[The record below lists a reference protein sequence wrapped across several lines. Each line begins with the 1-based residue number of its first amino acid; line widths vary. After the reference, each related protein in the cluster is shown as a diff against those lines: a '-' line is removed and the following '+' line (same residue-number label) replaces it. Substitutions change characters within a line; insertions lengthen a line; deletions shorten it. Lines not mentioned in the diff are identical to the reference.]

1 MSHIHK
7 DIAYLQFND
16 LQQSSKLL
24 ISSSSGYSQSDYY
37 YGNNLYST
45 NFFEILFFKVGNGQI
60 WINDKKIEL
69 TDNSIIFLSPAQRHC
84 YHLDIKPT
92 EFRYLTFKEE
102 FLYTFLADKYFTYR
116 LHYYYQT
123 VYPPVLNVNPQSF
136 EHLFN
141 TLYEMESEIKK
152 YSIGSLSII
161 NSLLYYILS
170 QLNRSYAEYYNIP
183 VIHVDNNIAYQFK
196 ELIEKDMSGK
206 QTVAEYASKLGIS
219 RVTLNTAVKTQ
230 FGLTATELLKN
241 KLIHN
246 IKNDL
251 VENNLSVAY
260 LSEKYGFSEPNH
272 LMRFFKSQTGQT
284 IGAYLDEY
292 ATMLAEIH

>member
-7 DIAYLQFND
+7 DIAYLRFND
-16 LQQSSKLL
+16 FQQHEKLL
-24 ISSSSGYSQSDYY
+24 ITSSSGSLQSDYY
-37 YGNNLYST
+37 YGNKLYST
-45 NFFEILFFKVGNGQI
+45 NFFEILFFNKGNGQI

-69 TDNSIIFLSPAQRHC
+69 TDNCIIFLSPAQRHC
-84 YHLDIKPT
+84 YHLETKST
-92 EFRYLTFKEE
+92 EFRYLAFKEE
-102 FLYTFLADKYFTYR
+102 FLYTFLADKYFVYR

-123 VYPPVLNVNPQSF
+123 VYPPVLKVDSQSF
-136 EHLFN
+136 DHLFL
-141 TLYEMESEIKK
+141 TLSEIESEING
-152 YSIGSLSII
+152 YSIGSIPII

-170 QLNRSYAEYYNIP
+170 QLNRRYAEYYNIP
-183 VIHVDNNIAYQFK
+183 VIHADNNIAYQFK
-196 ELIEKDMSGK
+196 ELLEKDMSGK
-206 QTVAEYASKLGIS
+206 QTVAEYASRLGIS

-251 VENNLSVAY
+251 VETNVSVAY

-284 IGAYLDEY
+284 IGTYLDEY
-292 ATMLAEIH
+292 AMMLAAIH